1 MGEARLHINGKDL
14 QVNGRFQ
21 YVRQVGDVGDVATS
35 NSNYTNSFSII
46 RDNNSTR
53 ALRGLGLPGST
64 SNAPYIRFNGMLY
77 VDELPI
83 IDNNGWAVINESNIS
98 NYKVSIIDGNIDFWK
113 AIEGLTLADIDLS
126 EADYRKTRQGIID
139 SFSSPYQKFIIGY
152 YAREEMGR
160 DSYDIN
166 LLNPAISDK
175 YILDQIF
182 AHIGINY
189 QMTPVIDSW
198 TVIGQTEEADIN
210 YVDVLNAEL
219 DSGDRKHP
227 YNENSNSY
235 DLDYL
240 QIDETD
246 LHYDTVTGRITV
258 DIPGVYNIQANYT
271 ELFATYYIQERG
283 APFFQQDLPIN
294 HYFEVNGE
302 VFSTDRDI
310 FLQPSDDIFLRFEPL
325 TNEQL
330 PEHGF
335 NGFTIVGYLPMTSFN
350 YVFKMIRADEI
361 YYSFVDELGKI
372 TVKDFIK
379 QIMHR
384 YGFTLFYENRTAL
397 FLTVSERVNADVI
410 SFNNYFLEVEKEK
423 YLYQNYAQKNYLKMK
438 YADDG
443 EDFNDGI
450 INISNH
456 NLDYEKTVIESFTYS
471 QDKLGLMEMWEFDG
485 EDKPFKQIKGRFFSV
500 RIKYTGEGVFFRDG
514 ENPIPGTSVN
524 VPFVDFDK
532 TGFRYFANTYYP
544 DFQNKILKNAKVQIV
559 KMDMPLSV
567 FLNLDLKKVY
577 YIQQE
582 NFLIN
587 KMTYKGL
594 HDVELEVIKI
604 D

>member
-1 MGEARLHINGKDL
+1 MSEARLHIDGKDL
-14 QVNGRFQ
+14 QVNGKFQ
-21 YVRQVGDVGDVATS
+21 YIRQVGDVGDVATS
-35 NSNYTNSFSII
+35 NANYTNSFSII

-53 ALRGLGLPGST
+53 ALSGLGLPGST
-64 SNAPYIRFNGMLY
+64 SNAPYIRFNGILY

-83 IDNNGWAVINESNIS
+83 IDHNGWAVINETNIS

-126 EADYRKTRQGIID
+126 EADYRKTREGIID
-139 SFSSPYQKFIIGY
+139 SFLSPYQKFIIGY
-152 YAREEMGR
+152 YALEEMGR
-160 DSYDIN
+160 GSYDIN

-182 AHIGINY
+182 AYIGMDY
-189 QMTPVIDSW
+189 QMTPEIDSW
-198 TVIGQTEEADIN
+198 TVVGQSEEADID
-210 YVDVLNAEL
+210 YVDVLEAEL
-219 DSGDRKHP
+219 DSGDQKHP
-227 YNENSNSY
+227 YNPSKHSY

-240 QIDETD
+240 YINETD
-246 LHYDTVTGRITV
+246 VHYDPITGRITV
-258 DIPGVYNIQANYT
+258 EVATVYNVKATYT
-271 ELFATYYIQERG
+271 ELYATYYLQERG

-302 VFSTDRDI
+302 IFPVDRDI
-310 FLQPSDDIFLRFEPL
+310 FLQPSDDIFLRFAPL
-325 TNEQL
+325 TNAQL
-330 PEHGF
+330 AQYGF
-335 NGFTIVGYLPMTSFN
+335 SGFTIFGYLGLTSFS
-350 YVFKMIRADEI
+350 YVFKMVRADQI
-361 YYSFVDELGKI
+361 YYSFIDELGKI

-384 YGFTLFYENRTAL
+384 YGFTLFYENRLAL
-397 FLTVSERVNADVI
+397 FLTVAERVNAERADL
-410 SFNNYFLEVEKEK
+410 NEYFIEVVREK

-438 YADDG
+438 YADEG
-443 EDFNDGI
+443 EDFNDGV
-450 INISNH
+450 INIDNQ

-471 QDKLGLMEMWEFDG
+471 QDKLGLMEMWEFEGDG
-485 EDKPFKQIKGRFFSV
+485 KPFKQIKGRFFSV
-500 RIKYTGEGVFFRDG
+500 RIKYTGEGVSLRDG
-514 ENPIPGTSVN
+514 EIPIPGTNVN
-524 VPFVDFDK
+524 VPFVDFEG
-532 TGFRYFANTYYP
+532 TGFRYFANTYYQE
-544 DFQNKILKNAKVQIV
+544 FQNKILKNAKLQVI

-594 HDVELEVIKI
+594 REVEIEVVKI